1 MAPLTSRVL
10 TAAATGM
17 TVAGVALAAVDGDR
31 PAAVT
36 CLAAF
41 VAVATGWVVVRR
53 DPTSAVGPALAWSS
67 TAVACVMVVEVLAR
81 SAYGASPYPLADLAR
96 PLWVG
101 MWPVNLVG
109 VLALLLVF
117 PDGRL
122 LDRRWLVLPAPT
134 PSAQPR

>member
-31 PAAVT
+31 PATVT

-53 DPTSAVGPALAWSS
+53 DPTS
-67 TAVACVMVVEVLAR
+67 R
-81 SAYGASPYPLADLAR
+81 ASP
-96 PLWVG
+96 
-101 MWPVNLVG
+101 
-109 VLALLLVF
+109 
-117 PDGRL
+117 DG
-122 LDRRWLVLPAPT
+122 
-134 PSAQPR
+134 